1 MTRMRK
7 STGHISFVGAG
18 PGDPGL
24 LTRRAFDALASA
36 DHVVF
41 DRGVPDALLVAIRAA
56 ASGEAQ
62 FSPAEGASGD
72 VAKVLLSAARSG
84 LHAVHL
90 VAGDPFGHETVV
102 REVQAVARTAVPFE
116 VVPGIGQAAGVAT
129 YAGVP
134 LTGVRTVADVDE
146 LSTVDFPAL
155 AAAVAQGSTA
165 VSVPAGELPG
175 VRDGLLA
182 AGVEPSTPV
191 GITGDGT
198 GETQY
203 TTSSTVDS
211 MVSATLGFAGRV
223 VLTVGSGVAVRD
235 RLSWWENRP
244 LYGWKV
250 LVPRTKEQAGAMSDR
265 LRAYGAIPCEV
276 PTIAVQP
283 PRTPAPMGRAIKG
296 LADRR
301 DAWVVVTS
309 VNAVRAV

>member
-24 LTRRAFDALASA
+24 VTRRAFDALASA

-90 VAGDPFGHETVV
+90 VAGDPFGHESVV

-116 VVPGIGQAAGVAT
+116 VVPRIGQASGVAA
-129 YAGVP
+129 YARLP
-134 LTGVRTVADVDE
+134 LAGVRTVADVED

-155 AAAVAQGSTA
+155 VAAGSTA
-165 VSVPAGELPG
+165 VSVPAGDLAG
-175 VRDGLLA
+175 GRDGLLA
-182 AGVEPSTPV
+182 AG
-191 GITGDGT
+191 
-198 GETQY
+198 
-203 TTSSTVDS
+203 
-211 MVSATLGFAGRV
+211 
-223 VLTVGSGVAVRD
+223 
-235 RLSWWENRP
+235 
-244 LYGWKV
+244 
-250 LVPRTKEQAGAMSDR
+250 
-265 LRAYGAIPCEV
+265 
-276 PTIAVQP
+276 
-283 PRTPAPMGRAIKG
+283 
-296 LADRR
+296 
-301 DAWVVVTS
+301 
-309 VNAVRAV
+309 